1 MKTTTPIQDKLELAF
16 GMLAEVRLY
25 NQKKNYLDSNSVAVE
40 AARIERCVEHFYK
53 SEKHDLQYPEY
64 ALQFIQVNCKDILG
78 GKYDGEWLN
87 DIKDV
92 DYVEVDGE

>member
-64 ALQFIQVNCKDILG
+64 ALQFIQVNCKDILS

-92 DYVEVDGE
+92 NYVEGE

>member
-1 MKTTTPIQDKLELAF
+1 MKITTTPIQDKLDLAF
-16 GMLAEVRLY
+16 GMLAEVRLH
-25 NQKKNYLDSNSVAVE
+25 NQSKSLDSNSVAVE
-40 AARIERCVEHFYK
+40 AARIERCVEYFYK

-92 DYVEVDGE
+92 DYVEVEGE